1 MLAEVVVKSFLLSR
15 AENIFTYKI
24 PKNIEEEIS
33 VGKRVIVPFGK
44 GNKGTVGLVI
54 NILDEKDIETDIK
67 FKEINMVIDE
77 KEIVSKT
84 QIKLAKFMSEKYI
97 TNLSYCL
104 NCVLPPGDWSKI
116 EEFFVLNKEKYNEFS
131 TVETEFFS
139 KRKNILE
146 IREFYNDDKK
156 VNYLIENEILVKK
169 YKYNN
174 SENKFLEKFVK
185 LNKDFDFSKI
195 RKNAVK
201 QLELLNFLKGKDF
214 VSVKEL
220 RENNFTKTVIDSLI
234 SMEALVLAENK
245 IYKNSIEKTSSYKK
259 LKLNK
264 EQKEVLDN
272 ILSSENNKFLIHGI
286 TGSGKTEI
294 YLQLVENM
302 LEQGKSSIILVP
314 EISLT
319 PQTIERFSGR
329 FGNDIAIIH
338 SRLTM
343 IEKLNQW
350 KQIQDKDIKIV
361 VGARSAIFSPI
372 KNLGL
377 VIIDEEHESSYISD
391 QNPKYYTHEV
401 AEYLVGLSGAK
412 LVLGSATP
420 SVNIYERTN
429 SDDIKLLELKN
440 RATKNSLP
448 EVEIVDMREELLLGN
463 KSILSNS
470 LYEEIQKTLD
480 RKEQVILFLNKRGR
494 SSFVFCRSCGYVQK
508 CDYCDISMTYH
519 KDSRKD
525 ICICHMCGR
534 TKPKPKICPNCFKQS
549 IKEFGFGTEALE
561 EYIKNAFKDAKVC
574 RIDADTSKEKGVYE
588 EVYQKMKNKEIDI
601 LIGTQMISKGLDF
614 PNVTLVGVVLADI
627 SLNIPSFRSAEKT
640 FQLLTQVAGRSGRG
654 EKEGKVIIQ
663 TYKPSHYSIV
673 NSSDHNYEEFFREEI
688 NFRRSFLYP
697 PKAHIVNFQFR
708 SKNVENCMEELKKIR
723 DLIFDKF
730 KKEINLKNI
739 IILGPNPDAIKWVNM
754 VYRYNLTIKVLEDYD
769 VFRQFLTELIFNKK
783 YSFNTEKNGKLIL
796 TID

>member
-15 AENIFTYKI
+15 AENIFTYRV
-24 PKNIEEEIS
+24 PKELEGEIS
-33 VGKRVIVPFGK
+33 AGKRVIVPFGK
-44 GNKGTVGLVI
+44 GNKGTVGLVL
-54 NILDEKDIETDIK
+54 NILEKKDFQTDIK
-67 FKEINMVIDE
+67 IKEIYRVLDE

-84 QIKLAKFMSEKYI
+84 QIELAKFMSKKYI

-116 EEFFVLNKEKYNEFS
+116 EEFFVLNKEKNFELS
-131 TVETEFFS
+131 KDEMEFFS
-139 KRKNILE
+139 KKRNILE
-146 IREFYNDDKK
+146 IREFYNDEKI
-156 VNYLIENEILVKK
+156 NYLIKNEILVKK
-169 YKYNN
+169 YKYNI

-185 LNKDFDFSKI
+185 LNEEFDISKI

-220 RENNFTKTVIDSLI
+220 RKINISKQVIDSMLLMNALI
-234 SMEALVLAENK
+234 LTENK
-245 IYKNSIEKTSSYKK
+245 VYKNSVEETKNYKK
-259 LKLNK
+259 LKLNE
-264 EQKEVLDN
+264 EQQNVLDS
-272 ILSSENNKFLIHGI
+272 ILDSKNDKFLIHGV

-294 YLQLVENM
+294 YLQLVEKM

-343 IEKLNQW
+343 VEKLNQW

-401 AEYLVGLSGAK
+401 AEHLVKLSGAK

-420 SVNIYERTN
+420 SVNIYELAKKGKF
-429 SDDIKLLELKN
+429 KLLELKN
-440 RATKNSLP
+440 RATRNSLP
-448 EVEIVDMREELLLGN
+448 QVEIVDMREELLLGN

-494 SSFVFCRSCGYVQK
+494 SSFVFCRSCGYVLK

-519 KDSRKD
+519 KDNRKD

-534 TKPKPKICPNCFKQS
+534 TKQKPKICPSCFKQS

-561 EYIKNAFKDAKVC
+561 EYIKNTFKDAKVH
-574 RIDADTSKEKGVYE
+574 RIDSDTSKEKGAYE

-601 LIGTQMISKGLDF
+601 LIGTDDFKRAGL
-614 PNVTLVGVVLADI
+614 
-627 SLNIPSFRSAEKT
+627 SEC
-640 FQLLTQVAGRSGRG
+640 
-654 EKEGKVIIQ
+654 
-663 TYKPSHYSIV
+663 
-673 NSSDHNYEEFFREEI
+673 
-688 NFRRSFLYP
+688 NFGWSC
-697 PKAHIVNFQFR
+697 
-708 SKNVENCMEELKKIR
+708 SC
-723 DLIFDKF
+723 
-730 KKEINLKNI
+730 
-739 IILGPNPDAIKWVNM
+739 
-754 VYRYNLTIKVLEDYD
+754 RY
-769 VFRQFLTELIFNKK
+769 
-783 YSFNTEKNGKLIL
+783 
-796 TID
+796 

>member
-15 AENIFTYKI
+15 AENIFTYKVPQI
-24 PKNIEEEIS
+24 IEEEIQI
-33 VGKRVIVPFGK
+33 GKRVIVPFGK

-54 NILDEKDIETDIK
+54 NILDEKEIQSDIK
-67 FKEINMVIDE
+67 FKEINMVLDE

-116 EEFFVLNKEKYNEFS
+116 EEFFVLNKEKTTELS

-185 LNKDFDFSKI
+185 LNEDFDFSKI

-201 QLELLNFLKGKDF
+201 QLELINFLKGKDF
-214 VSVKEL
+214 VNVKYL
-220 RENNFTKTVIDSLI
+220 RENNFSKSIVDSLLLV
-234 SMEALVLAENK
+234 EALIQTEDKV
-245 IYKNSIEKTSSYKK
+245 YKNSVEDTNSYKK

-264 EQKEVLDN
+264 EQQDVLDN
-272 ILSSENNKFLIHGI
+272 VLSSKNDKFLIHGI

-338 SRLTM
+338 SRLTT

-350 KQIQDKDIKIV
+350 KQIQDKNIKIV
-361 VGARSAIFSPI
+361 VGARSAIFSPV

-401 AEYLVGLSGAK
+401 AEYLVGLTDAK

-420 SVNIYERTN
+420 SVNIYARTN

-448 EVEIVDMREELLLGN
+448 KVEIVDMREELLLGN

-470 LYEEIQKTLD
+470 LFEEIQKTLE

-519 KDSRKD
+519 KDNRKD
-525 ICICHMCGR
+525 ICNCHMCGR

-561 EYIKNAFKDAKVC
+561 DYIKNAFKDAKVC

-588 EVYQKMKNKEIDI
+588 EVYRKMKNKEIDI

-627 SLNIPSFRSAEKT
+627 SLNIPSFKSAEKT

-654 EKEGKVIIQ
+654 DKEGKVIIQ

-673 NSSDHNYEEFFREEI
+673 NSSDHNYEEFFKEEI
-688 NFRRSFLYP
+688 SFRRSFLYP
-697 PKAHIVNFQFR
+697 PKAHIVNFQFK
-708 SKNVENCMEELKKIR
+708 SKSVENCMEELKKIR

-730 KKEINLKNI
+730 KKEINLKDI

-754 VYRYNLTIKVLEDYD
+754 VYRYNLTIKVLKDYD
-769 VFRQFLTELIFNKK
+769 VFRQFLMELIFNKK

>member
-1 MLAEVVVKSFLLSR
+1 M
-15 AENIFTYKI
+15 NYQD
-24 PKNIEEEIS
+24 
-33 VGKRVIVPFGK
+33 
-44 GNKGTVGLVI
+44 
-54 NILDEKDIETDIK
+54 ILDEKDVETDIK
-67 FKEINMVIDE
+67 FKEINMLIDE

-185 LNKDFDFSKI
+185 LNEDFDFSKI

-214 VSVKEL
+214 VSVKNL
-220 RENNFTKTVIDSLI
+220 RENNFSKTVIDSLI
-234 SMEALVLAENK
+234 SMEALVLTENK
-245 IYKNSIEKTSSYKK
+245 IYKNSVEKTSSYKK

-264 EQKEVLDN
+264 AQQEVLDS

-401 AEYLVGLSGAK
+401 AEYLVGLS
-412 LVLGSATP
+412 
-420 SVNIYERTN
+420 EQN
-429 SDDIKLLELKN
+429 S
-440 RATKNSLP
+440 
-448 EVEIVDMREELLLGN
+448 
-463 KSILSNS
+463 
-470 LYEEIQKTLD
+470 
-480 RKEQVILFLNKRGR
+480 F
-494 SSFVFCRSCGYVQK
+494 
-508 CDYCDISMTYH
+508 
-519 KDSRKD
+519 
-525 ICICHMCGR
+525 
-534 TKPKPKICPNCFKQS
+534 
-549 IKEFGFGTEALE
+549 
-561 EYIKNAFKDAKVC
+561 
-574 RIDADTSKEKGVYE
+574 
-588 EVYQKMKNKEIDI
+588 
-601 LIGTQMISKGLDF
+601 
-614 PNVTLVGVVLADI
+614 
-627 SLNIPSFRSAEKT
+627 
-640 FQLLTQVAGRSGRG
+640 
-654 EKEGKVIIQ
+654 
-663 TYKPSHYSIV
+663 
-673 NSSDHNYEEFFREEI
+673 
-688 NFRRSFLYP
+688 
-697 PKAHIVNFQFR
+697 
-708 SKNVENCMEELKKIR
+708 
-723 DLIFDKF
+723 
-730 KKEINLKNI
+730 
-739 IILGPNPDAIKWVNM
+739 
-754 VYRYNLTIKVLEDYD
+754 
-769 VFRQFLTELIFNKK
+769 
-783 YSFNTEKNGKLIL
+783 
-796 TID
+796 

>member
-54 NILDEKDIETDIK
+54 NILDEKDVETDIK
-67 FKEINMVIDE
+67 FKEINMVLDE

-156 VNYLIENEILVKK
+156 VNYLIENEIIVKK

-174 SENKFLEKFVK
+174 SENKFLEIFVK
-185 LNKDFDFSKI
+185 LNEDFDFSKI

-234 SMEALVLAENK
+234 SMEALFLTENK
-245 IYKNSIEKTSSYKK
+245 IYKNSVEGIKNYEK

-264 EQKEVLDN
+264 EQQEVLDS
-272 ILSSENNKFLIHGI
+272 ILNSENDKFLIHGI

-519 KDSRKD
+519 KDNRKD

-561 EYIKNAFKDAKVC
+561 EYIKNTFKDAKVC

-627 SLNIPSFRSAEKT
+627 SLNIPSFKSAEKT

-654 EKEGKVIIQ
+654 DKEGKVIIQ
-663 TYKPSHYSIV
+663 TYNPDHYAIECAKEQDFKKFYQIESKIRKTLKYPPFCDIIV
-673 NSSDHNYEEFFREEI
+673 LDFSSLNKHEIKRDTKKLHQYLKNRIINEKFGVLLYSPLPCPVEKINDRYRWRIIIKCIYDEKMNKLLKETLEEF
-688 NFRRSFLYP
+688 Y
-697 PKAHIVNFQFR
+697 
-708 SKNVENCMEELKKIR
+708 
-723 DLIFDKF
+723 KF
-730 KKEINLKNI
+730 KTNTRLSIKQN
-739 IILGPNPDAIKWVNM
+739 PNNM
-754 VYRYNLTIKVLEDYD
+754 A
-769 VFRQFLTELIFNKK
+769 
-783 YSFNTEKNGKLIL
+783 
-796 TID
+796 

>member
-24 PKNIEEEIS
+24 PQIIEEEIQI
-33 VGKRVIVPFGK
+33 GKRVIVPFGK

-54 NILDEKDIETDIK
+54 NILDEKDVETDIK
-67 FKEINMVIDE
+67 FKEINMVLDD

-116 EEFFVLNKEKYNEFS
+116 EEFFVLNKEKTTELS

-146 IREFYNDDKK
+146 IREFYNDDNK
-156 VNYLIENEILVKK
+156 VNYLIENEIIVKK

-185 LNKDFDFSKI
+185 LNEDFDFSKI

-201 QLELLNFLKGKDF
+201 QLELINFLKGKDF
-214 VSVKEL
+214 VSVKDL
-220 RENNFTKTVIDSLI
+220 RENNFSKSVVDSLLLV
-234 SMEALVLAENK
+234 EALIQTEDKV
-245 IYKNSIEKTSSYKK
+245 YKNSVEDTNSYKK

-264 EQKEVLDN
+264 EQQDVLDN
-272 ILSSENNKFLIHGI
+272 VLSSKNDKFLIHGI

-338 SRLTM
+338 SRLTT

-361 VGARSAIFSPI
+361 VGARSAIFSPV

-401 AEYLVGLSGAK
+401 AEYLVGLTDAK

-420 SVNIYERTN
+420 SVNIYARTN

-470 LYEEIQKTLD
+470 LFEEIQKTLE

-519 KDSRKD
+519 KDNRKD
-525 ICICHMCGR
+525 TCICQMCGR

-588 EVYQKMKNKEIDI
+588 EVYRKMKNKEIDI

-627 SLNIPSFRSAEKT
+627 SLNIPSFKSAEKT

-654 EKEGKVIIQ
+654 DKEGKVIIQ

-673 NSSDHNYEEFFREEI
+673 NSSDHNYEEFFKEEI

-708 SKNVENCMEELKKIR
+708 SKSVENCMEELKKIR

-730 KKEINLKNI
+730 KKEINLKDI

-754 VYRYNLTIKVLEDYD
+754 VYRYNLTIKVLKDYD
-769 VFRQFLTELIFNKK
+769 VFRQFLMELIFNKK

>member
-15 AENIFTYKI
+15 AENIFTYKVSQI
-24 PKNIEEEIS
+24 IEEEIQI
-33 VGKRVIVPFGK
+33 GKRVIVPFGK

-54 NILDEKDIETDIK
+54 NILDEKEIQSDIK
-67 FKEINMVIDE
+67 FKEINMVLDE

-116 EEFFVLNKEKYNEFS
+116 EEFFVLNKEKTTELS

-146 IREFYNDDKK
+146 IREFYNNDTK

-185 LNKDFDFSKI
+185 LNEDFDFSKI

-201 QLELLNFLKGKDF
+201 QLELINFLKGKDF
-214 VSVKEL
+214 VSIKDL
-220 RENNFTKTVIDSLI
+220 RENNFSKSVVDSLLLVN
-234 SMEALVLAENK
+234 ALIQTEDKV
-245 IYKNSIEKTSSYKK
+245 YKNSVEDTNSYKK

-264 EQKEVLDN
+264 EQQDVLDN
-272 ILSSENNKFLIHGI
+272 VLSSKNDKFLIHGI

-338 SRLTM
+338 SRLTT

-361 VGARSAIFSPI
+361 VGARSAIFSPV

-401 AEYLVGLSGAK
+401 AEYLVGLTDAK
-412 LVLGSATP
+412 LILGSATP
-420 SVNIYERTN
+420 SVNIYARTN

-448 EVEIVDMREELLLGN
+448 KVEIVDMREELLLGN

-470 LYEEIQKTLD
+470 LFEEIQKTLE

-508 CDYCDISMTYH
+508 CDY
-519 KDSRKD
+519 
-525 ICICHMCGR
+525 
-534 TKPKPKICPNCFKQS
+534 
-549 IKEFGFGTEALE
+549 
-561 EYIKNAFKDAKVC
+561 
-574 RIDADTSKEKGVYE
+574 
-588 EVYQKMKNKEIDI
+588 
-601 LIGTQMISKGLDF
+601 
-614 PNVTLVGVVLADI
+614 
-627 SLNIPSFRSAEKT
+627 
-640 FQLLTQVAGRSGRG
+640 
-654 EKEGKVIIQ
+654 
-663 TYKPSHYSIV
+663 
-673 NSSDHNYEEFFREEI
+673 
-688 NFRRSFLYP
+688 
-697 PKAHIVNFQFR
+697 
-708 SKNVENCMEELKKIR
+708 
-723 DLIFDKF
+723 
-730 KKEINLKNI
+730 
-739 IILGPNPDAIKWVNM
+739 
-754 VYRYNLTIKVLEDYD
+754 
-769 VFRQFLTELIFNKK
+769 
-783 YSFNTEKNGKLIL
+783 
-796 TID
+796 

>member
-15 AENIFTYKI
+15 AENIFTYRV
-24 PKNIEEEIS
+24 PKELEGEIS
-33 VGKRVIVPFGK
+33 AGKRVIVPFGK
-44 GNKGTVGLVI
+44 GNKGTVGLVL
-54 NILDEKDIETDIK
+54 NILDEKDVETDIK
-67 FKEINMVIDE
+67 FKEINMLIDE

-84 QIKLAKFMSEKYI
+84 QIELAKFMSEKYI

-116 EEFFVLNKEKYNEFS
+116 EEFFVLNKEKNFELS
-131 TVETEFFS
+131 KDEMEFFS
-139 KRKNILE
+139 KKRNILE
-146 IREFYNDDKK
+146 IREFYNDDEKI
-156 VNYLIENEILVKK
+156 NSLIKNEILVKK

-185 LNKDFDFSKI
+185 LNEEFDFLKI

-214 VSVKEL
+214 VSVKNL
-220 RENNFTKTVIDSLI
+220 RENNFSKQVIDSMLLMNALI
-234 SMEALVLAENK
+234 LTENK
-245 IYKNSIEKTSSYKK
+245 VYKNSVEKTSSYKK

-264 EQKEVLDN
+264 AQQEVLDS
-272 ILSSENNKFLIHGI
+272 ILSSKNNKFLIHGI

-294 YLQLVENM
+294 YLQLVEKM

-343 IEKLNQW
+343 VEKLNQW

-420 SVNIYERTN
+420 SVNIYELAKKGEF
-429 SDDIKLLELKN
+429 KLLELKN
-440 RATKNSLP
+440 RATRNSLP
-448 EVEIVDMREELLLGN
+448 KVEIVDMREELLLGN

-494 SSFVFCRSCGYVQK
+494 SSFVFCRSCGYVLK

-519 KDSRKD
+519 KDNRKD

-534 TKPKPKICPNCFKQS
+534 TKQKPKICPSCFKQS

-561 EYIKNAFKDAKVC
+561 EYIKNTFKDAKVH
-574 RIDADTSKEKGVYE
+574 RIDSDTSKEKGAYE

-673 NSSDHNYEEFFREEI
+673 NSSDHNYEEFFKEEI

-697 PKAHIVNFQFR
+697 PKANIINFQFR
-708 SKNVENCMEELKKIR
+708 SKSVENCMEELKKIR
-723 DLIFDKF
+723 DLIFERF
-730 KKEINLKNI
+730 KEEINLKNI

-754 VYRYNLTIKVLEDYD
+754 VYRYNLTIKVLKDED
-769 VFRQFLTELIFNKK
+769 VFRQFLMELIFNKK